1 MSSDD
6 DLFLKT
12 DLSLDEVA
20 EAMARVLSGHVQET
34 RIPGQPCVSIDQ
46 VGDYTGW
53 VTIFCQMSARG
64 VSWTLPKLTGLKY
77 REDYLNDLHTIEW
90 GSRIHAAI
98 FYSKKLDEAQQ
109 AIARILTRELVEHV
123 TWPAILVHDSAW
135 VLAAYDPEHGY
146 REFPA
151 GQVLFTDPYA
161 RLWLGPDPSQ

>member
-53 VTIFCQMSARG
+53 VTIFLR
-64 VSWTLPKLTGLKY
+64 Y